1 MKPLLNLGGW
11 QEEKTTAHVKV
22 NVRCIFK
29 FFASAE
35 PWGGSRRG
43 GGGGKSRGLG
53 QFVQIR
59 LI

>member
-43 GGGGKSRGLG
+43 GGGGGRVEGSVSLFKSA
-53 QFVQIR
+53 
-59 LI
+59 